1 MSTVQ
6 NTVKNEYSTKYVQ
19 LKISAKKYEYSKKG
33 IQLKMSA
40 VQNRY
45 S

>member
-6 NTVKNEYSTKYVQ
+6 NTVKNEYVQ